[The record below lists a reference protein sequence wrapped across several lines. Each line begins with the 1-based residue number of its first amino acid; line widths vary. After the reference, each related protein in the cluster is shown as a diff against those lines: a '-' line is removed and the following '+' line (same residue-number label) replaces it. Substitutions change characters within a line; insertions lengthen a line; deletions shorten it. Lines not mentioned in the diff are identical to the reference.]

1 MHVRDAQKL
10 IGGEG
15 LLWTRNTSMGR
26 VADGIVVSSVEAY
39 TDGRVRLTTTSG
51 DVLEVYARDLHFQGR
66 HGRAES

>member
-1 MHVRDAQKL
+1 
-10 IGGEG
+10 
-15 LLWTRNTSMGR
+15 MGR